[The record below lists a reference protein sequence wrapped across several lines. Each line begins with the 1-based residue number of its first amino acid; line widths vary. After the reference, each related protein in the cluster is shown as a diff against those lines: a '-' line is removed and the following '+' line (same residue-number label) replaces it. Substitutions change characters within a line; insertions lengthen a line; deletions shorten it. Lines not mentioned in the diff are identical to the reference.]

1 MMNFMAPLVLREVC
15 KFTIFKEKTKMKT
28 SHRIFGALLLLAST
42 ASVSLANPIEGWLTF
57 TGAATLNSFD
67 ASDATVAS
75 NWQVMPPTLVSDGG
89 DFASLGNPLPNASFI
104 SPWNFTT
111 NSTTNPAAP
120 LNFMSIGSFNFT
132 LENSWIAD
140 DSTSGWITVDANG
153 WLTEGAN
160 GPTWTNIVITFNS
173 PLDVETIV
181 GSHFSSNTIVEA
193 DHFTATV
200 TVPDG
205 GTTAALIG
213 AALLGLTLVSRR
225 RSVRQA

>member
-1 MMNFMAPLVLREVC
+1 
-15 KFTIFKEKTKMKT
+15 MKT
-28 SHRIFGALLLLAST
+28 SHRILGAILLMAST

-57 TGAATLNSFD
+57 TGAATLNSTNAAD
-67 ASDATVAS
+67 ATQASD
-75 NWQVMPPTLVSDGG
+75 WQVMPPTLVSDGG
-89 DFASLGNPLPNASFI
+89 DFASLGNPLPNASFV

-111 NSTTNPAAP
+111 NATTNPAAP
-120 LNFMSIGSFNFT
+120 LDFMTIGSFNFT

-140 DSTSGWITVDANG
+140 NSTSGWITVDANG

-173 PLDVETIV
+173 PLQVDTR
-181 GSHFSSNTIVEA
+181 FTSNTVVQA

-205 GTTAALIG
+205 GMTAALIG
-213 AALLGLTLVSRR
+213 AALLGLTVVASRR
-225 RSVRQA
+225 SARRA